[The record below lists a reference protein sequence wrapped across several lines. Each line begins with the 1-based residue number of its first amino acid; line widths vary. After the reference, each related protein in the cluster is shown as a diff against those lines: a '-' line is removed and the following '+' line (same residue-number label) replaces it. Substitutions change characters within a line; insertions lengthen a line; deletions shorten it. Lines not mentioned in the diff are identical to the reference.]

1 MDDLRD
7 KIKGG
12 RSFLEKIGKIIP
24 GYSGYKE
31 KLMRQEA
38 DKLLRDYMVQKL
50 GESMGYMRDIIDE
63 LSRGMKLKFMDAADR
78 PLKKCEKLKDRIKF
92 ADHGYTGWFEPVK
105 VDTSVLDKIY
115 EFDNALIEFTA
126 QLDAKVREV
135 KGNVG
140 NDEALE
146 PGLKELYAM
155 IDETDRA
162 YNERENFLLQK

>member
-38 DKLLRDYMVQKL
+38 DKLIREYLVQKIS
-50 GESMGYMRDIIDE
+50 ETMGIMRDIIEE
-63 LSRGMKLKFMDAADR
+63 LSRGMKLKYMDAADR
-78 PLKKCEKLKDRIKF
+78 PLKRCEKLKDRIKF

-105 VDTSVLDKIY
+105 MDTDVLDKIY
-115 EFDNALIEFTA
+115 EFDNALVDFA
-126 QLDAKVREV
+126 AALDAKAREV
-135 KGNVG
+135 KAAIDNV
-140 NDEALE
+140 EVFE
-146 PGLKELYAM
+146 QGLKDLFTMLEEADLK
-155 IDETDRA
+155 

>member
-7 KIKGG
+7 RIKGE

-31 KLMRQEA
+31 KLMAQEA
-38 DKLLRDYMVQKL
+38 DKLLREHLVQKL
-50 GESMGYMRDIIDE
+50 SESMGHMRDIIDE

-92 ADHGYTGWFEPVK
+92 ADHGYSGWFESLK
-105 VDTSVLDKIY
+105 VDSSVLDKMY
-115 EFDNALIEFTA
+115 EFDNRLIEFSSR
-126 QLDAKVREV
+126 LDERVREL
-135 KGNVG
+135 KSNVG

-146 PGLKELYAM
+146 PGLKQLYAM

-162 YNERENFLLQK
+162 YNERENFLIR

>member
-38 DKLLRDYMVQKL
+38 DKLLREYLVQKL
-50 GESMGYMRDIIDE
+50 GESMGFMRDIIEE
-63 LSRGMKLKFMDAADR
+63 LSRSMKLKFMNPADR
-78 PLKKCEKLKDRIKF
+78 ALKRCEKLRDRIKF

-105 VDTSVLDKIY
+105 MDTEVLDKIY
-115 EFDNALIEFTA
+115 EFDNGLVDFAAE
-126 QLDAKVREV
+126 LDGKSRAV
-135 KGNVG
+135 KGQTG
-140 NDEALE
+140 DDEALE
-146 PGLKELYAM
+146 AGLKELFDMQEAA
-155 IDETDRA
+155 DLK